1 MERLFD
7 SFYREGTKVI
17 IKLATGLDVQRNLF
31 VFEFDVGNDNEAYA
45 ELLKNHLN
53 QRYHEDKKAVVDQAV
68 RFPTGIFTKYQL
80 SDLKRWL
87 RNNWD
92 GNNNCIKRL
101 KRG

>member
-7 SFYREGTKVI
+7 SFYRDGTKVK
-17 IKLATGLDVQRNLF
+17 IKLATGLDVQRTLF
-31 VFEFDVGNDNEAYA
+31 VFEFDCGFEKEAYA

-53 QRYHEDKKAVVDQAV
+53 VRYQEDKKAVVAQAV

-92 GNNNCIKRL
+92 GNNSCMKRS